1 MPGAIANASTLIHLA
16 SIGRLELLREFH
28 GKILIPPAVW
38 QEVVTEGKGRPGS
51 REVRAARQSKWLE
64 VVPPRNRA
72 LVELLK
78 QELDEG
84 EAETIALAVEQQAEV
99 VFLDEAD
106 ARRAAEIYGLRKTG
120 VIGILMRAKLQGK
133 IGSLKKELDRLREEA
148 GFWIDEQLYQRALE
162 SVGEAE

>member
-16 SIGRLELLREFH
+16 GIGRLELLREFH
-28 GKILIPPAVW
+28 GKVLIPPAVW
-38 QEVVTEGKGRPGS
+38 QEVVTEGKGRAGS
-51 REVRAARQSKWLE
+51 REVRAARRSGWLE
-64 VVPPRNRA
+64 IVPPQNRA
-72 LVELLK
+72 LVELLR

-84 EAETIALAVEQQAEV
+84 EAETIALAVEQRAEV

-133 IGSLKKELDRLREEA
+133 ISSLKEELGRLREEA
-148 GFWIDEQLYQRALE
+148 GFWIDERLYQRALE
-162 SVGEAE
+162 SVGEVE